1 MPLIRIKCP
10 NPNCCVE
17 TTVSF
22 IPTIIYKDIKCPFC
36 NQSAPYWKWAG
47 WRWPA
52 EPGWEWPGYPN
63 LPVPEPPAPT
73 PGPKPGP
80 TPSPKPGPTPGP
92 TPGPIPGP
100 TPGPIPGPKPG
111 PIPGS
116 KPGPIPGPT
125 PGPPYVPSLPKGQ
138 LVLLRTGQIY
148 DFDEVLRGL
157 YPYYNEMVLPKK
169 ILVGRLPKTGEPK
182 ADILIPD
189 VLDNKR
195 MSRRHLEIEMR
206 NESGM
211 YNFYVRLAVAEV
223 NKTFVNGRLLVYGQE
238 ILLHSGD
245 IINLPNELLR
255 FEIIDNNKSGE
266 ETELVFR

>member
-73 PGPKPGP
+73 
-80 TPSPKPGPTPGP
+80 
-92 TPGPIPGP
+92 
-100 TPGPIPGPKPG
+100 PGPKPG